1 MISYK
6 ANCIFCKKGFRIVE
20 GTNKYRVFKQNMQG
34 KYSCD
39 DCDRKIE
46 HEAKRNL
53 IGKLQ

>member
-1 MISYK
+1 MIYYM
-6 ANCIFCKKGFRIVE
+6 ATCIFCKKEFRIIE

-39 DCDRKIE
+39 DCDGQVE

-53 IGKLQ
+53 MGKLK